1 MAMATSSTKVDCEVS
16 VDPFYSRENMA
27 ELEKRVKDAKSGK
40 NMHERNLIEVL
51 DKTDE
56 YAESNTE
63 RMSHEAVFGR
73 LRRRINAIMTITE
86 ADEYDMMKT
95 ANALTQDLKRAEERA
110 DNEGWID
117 ADEFDK
123 EMRIIE

>member
-16 VDPFYSRENMA
+16 VDPFYSRENLA
-27 ELEKRVKDAKSGK
+27 ELEKRAKDAKSGK
-40 NMHERNLIEVL
+40 NMHEHNLIEAL
-51 DKTDE
+51 DETDE

-63 RMSHEAVFGR
+63 RMSHEDVFGR
-73 LRRRINAIMTITE
+73 IRR
-86 ADEYDMMKT
+86 MKV
-95 ANALTQDLKRAEERA
+95 ARALTQDLKRAEERA